1 MGLAVAA
8 LGHVMVG
15 FHTYGTCKSFQK
27 LLTYTQ
33 QTVSI
38 STIEHVYRYA
48 TLLLGVRVC
57 LGGVRINTQ
66 VSSSGTFVGGC
77 ATGRP

>member
-1 MGLAVAA
+1 MGPAVAA
-8 LGHVMVG
+8 LGHVMAAL
-15 FHTYGTCKSFQK
+15 HTYGTCKSFHK

-38 STIEHVYRYA
+38 STREHVHRYA

-57 LGGVRINTQ
+57 LGGVCRNT
-66 VSSSGTFVGGC
+66 
-77 ATGRP
+77 

>member
-1 MGLAVAA
+1 MGPAVAA
-8 LGHVMVG
+8 LGHMMG
-15 FHTYGTCKSFQK
+15 ALHRYGTCKSFYK

-38 STIEHVYRYA
+38 STIKHVYRYA

-57 LGGVRINTQ
+57 PGGVCINT
-66 VSSSGTFVGGC
+66 
-77 ATGRP
+77 